1 MSSPRTRDPRLV
13 AVVND
18 RYVSSPTNAVEN
30 GDETKNNNEYN
41 VETKNNDSA
50 TWMPTTRFN
59 AKNQP
64 PASPSLPEPMA
75 RLSPTGT
82 GISVRKLPAPSFTA
96 LRKACQFYEVKCSG
110 KYSAKTAA
118 ARYLFQLSREV
129 QDQIVAL
136 EKSDAAKMRRIGF
149 LENLVKEWEDVFG
162 SPSDEE
168 LKAFRKNGVNSSLV
182 SPQNLAN
189 LIKAQQR
196 RIDELEGMVEN
207 AKIRQ
212 KQDLERFETSVNDHY
227 TISRQQYML
236 ETTRIK
242 KKYSEEAAELRAI
255 LNKEISEAKKERKA
269 MRDNLQSEK
278 EKQIADAV
286 ADIDRRVEEATR
298 RGVEQAKED
307 KDLGLEEIH
316 KIRNDLQLERIR
328 MSSEIKRKERLVEEA
343 LQRLT
348 RQHEVEISRIKT
360 AHTAMLNKAIER
372 GQTKEKSTI
381 TKAQNLRLENDWLR
395 RRVSELQEIVE
406 SLQIAMM
413 ADQ

>member
-1 MSSPRTRDPRLV
+1 MSSLRTRDPRLV
-13 AVVND
+13 AMVSD
-18 RYVSSPTNAVEN
+18 RYVGMSQLGGEEEVESKGGESSVESKRA
-30 GDETKNNNEYN
+30 DK
-41 VETKNNDSA
+41 A
-50 TWMPTTRFN
+50 WMPSTRFN
-59 AKNQP
+59 AQNISS
-64 PASPSLPEPMA
+64 ASPVLPEPMA

-110 KYSAKTAA
+110 KYSAKSAA

-129 QDQIVAL
+129 QEQIVAL

-149 LENLVKEWEDVFG
+149 LENLIKEWEDVFG
-162 SPSDEE
+162 SPTDEE
-168 LKAFRKNGVNSSLV
+168 LKAFRRNGLNASLV

-189 LIKAQQR
+189 LIKEQQR

-207 AKIRQ
+207 AKVRQ
-212 KQDLERFETSVNDHY
+212 KQDLERFEVTVNDHY
-227 TISRQQYML
+227 KISRQQYLL

-242 KKYSEEAAELRAI
+242 KKYAEEAAELRST
-255 LNKEISEAKKERKA
+255 LSREISEAKKERKE
-269 MRDNLQSEK
+269 MRENLQREK

-286 ADIDRRVEEATR
+286 ADIDRRVEEATK

-307 KDLGLEEIH
+307 KDLGLEQIH

-343 LQRLT
+343 LQRLS
-348 RQHEVEISRIKT
+348 RQHEVEIARLKT
-360 AHTAMLNKAIER
+360 VHSAMLKKAIER
-372 GQTKEKSTI
+372 GKTKEKSTI

-406 SLQIAMM
+406 SLQIAMI

>member
-64 PASPSLPEPMA
+64 PASPTLPEPMA

-212 KQDLERFETSVNDHY
+212 KQDLERFEISVNDHY

-286 ADIDRRVEEATR
+286 ADIDRRV
-298 RGVEQAKED
+298 
-307 KDLGLEEIH
+307 
-316 KIRNDLQLERIR
+316 
-328 MSSEIKRKERLVEEA
+328 
-343 LQRLT
+343 
-348 RQHEVEISRIKT
+348 
-360 AHTAMLNKAIER
+360 
-372 GQTKEKSTI
+372 
-381 TKAQNLRLENDWLR
+381 
-395 RRVSELQEIVE
+395 
-406 SLQIAMM
+406 
-413 ADQ
+413 

>member
-1 MSSPRTRDPRLV
+1 MV
-13 AVVND
+13 KAVLNPSVQIKLDANHT
-18 RYVSSPTNAVEN
+18 VQCSKFIICITN
-30 GDETKNNNEYN
+30 
-41 VETKNNDSA
+41 
-50 TWMPTTRFN
+50 TTRADGKVVPYWNWYFRTKV
-59 AKNQP
+59 AG
-64 PASPSLPEPMA
+64 SL
-75 RLSPTGT
+75 
-82 GISVRKLPAPSFTA
+82 FTA

-110 KYSAKTAA
+110 KYSAKSAA

-129 QDQIVAL
+129 QEQIVAL

-149 LENLVKEWEDVFG
+149 LENLIKEWEDVFG
-162 SPSDEE
+162 SPTDEE
-168 LKAFRKNGVNSSLV
+168 LKAFRTNGLNASLV

-189 LIKAQQR
+189 LIKEQQR

-207 AKIRQ
+207 AKVRQ
-212 KQDLERFETSVNDHY
+212 KQDLERFEVTVNDHY
-227 TISRQQYML
+227 KISRQQYLL

-242 KKYSEEAAELRAI
+242 KKYADEAAELRST
-255 LNKEISEAKKERKA
+255 LSQEIAEAKKERKE
-269 MRDNLQSEK
+269 MRENLQREK

-286 ADIDRRVEEATR
+286 ADIDRRVQEATR

-343 LQRLT
+343 LQRLS
-348 RQHEVEISRIKT
+348 RQHEVEISRLKT
-360 AHTAMLNKAIER
+360 MHSAMLKKAIER
-372 GQTKEKSTI
+372 GKTKEKSTI

-406 SLQIAMM
+406 SLQVAMI

>member
-13 AVVND
+13 AVVSD
-18 RYVSSPTNAVEN
+18 RYVGMPKPDGE
-30 GDETKNNNEYN
+30 EE
-41 VETKNNDSA
+41 VETKDGESSIESKRA
-50 TWMPTTRFN
+50 DRAWMPTTRFN
-59 AKNQP
+59 AQNLSS
-64 PASPSLPEPMA
+64 ASPILPEPMA

-110 KYSAKTAA
+110 KYSAKSAA

-129 QDQIVAL
+129 QEQIVAL

-149 LENLVKEWEDVFG
+149 LENLIKEWEDVFG
-162 SPSDEE
+162 SPTDEE
-168 LKAFRKNGVNSSLV
+168 LKAFRTNGLNASLV

-189 LIKAQQR
+189 LIKEQQR

-207 AKIRQ
+207 AKVRQ
-212 KQDLERFETSVNDHY
+212 KQDLERFEVTVNDHY
-227 TISRQQYML
+227 KISRQQYLL

-242 KKYSEEAAELRAI
+242 KKYADEAAELRST
-255 LNKEISEAKKERKA
+255 LSQEIAEAKKERKE
-269 MRDNLQSEK
+269 MRENLQREK

-286 ADIDRRVEEATR
+286 ADIDRRVQEATR

-343 LQRLT
+343 LQRLS
-348 RQHEVEISRIKT
+348 RQHEVEISRLKT
-360 AHTAMLNKAIER
+360 MHSAMLKKAIER
-372 GQTKEKSTI
+372 GKTKEKSTI

-406 SLQIAMM
+406 SLQVAMI